1 MFLHPFFSRVTSS
14 MRRSS
19 VCVKLLLDVHCSEEI
34 GNVQLDALGS
44 QKYYHF
50 IRLMGR
56 AASNIALECALQ
68 TRPNVCLISEEVE
81 AKGLSLKQVCMTLM
95 GPYFYVSTSFV
106 IHLFNVRNNS
116 ILFED
121 NTLWSV
127 GCIRC
132 VEQLASSRAT
142 HYGLASPPPPPPSC
156 PNTRTGERRDGG

>member
-1 MFLHPFFSRVTSS
+1 

-81 AKGLSLKQVCMTLM
+81 AKGLSLKQVNMCD
-95 GPYFYVSTSFV
+95 
-106 IHLFNVRNNS
+106 I
-116 ILFED
+116 
-121 NTLWSV
+121 
-127 GCIRC
+127 
-132 VEQLASSRAT
+132 
-142 HYGLASPPPPPPSC
+142 
-156 PNTRTGERRDGG
+156 DGGILLRIYVLLSYIIQCAE